1 MQLGHILRWPFIS
14 FGVGHWRE
22 RKCLALRCGST
33 LNGPLGCEESAWSE
47 CPGTLSEVSEGALTL
62 WISGD
67 VRKACFRQVRRVEGR
82 RAAGRAGSRKVGI
95 EGMEQTDLGQSK
107 ALLRVSWSAVHI
119 DSGAP
124 TLRSRPG
131 LRVRNSTISHKLPG
145 ASLSTAGPQPA
156 SEQPCALAQGPCLP
170 FVCPLPSSSPL
181 ASVHSFPT
189 PQVDS

>member
-82 RAAGRAGSRKVGI
+82 WAAGRAGSRKVGI
-95 EGMEQTDLGQSK
+95 EGMEQTDLGQRPK
-107 ALLRVSWSAVHI
+107 GWKRCQCFEEELL
-119 DSGAP
+119 
-124 TLRSRPG
+124 G
-131 LRVRNSTISHKLPG
+131 LG
-145 ASLSTAGPQPA
+145 ASLVAVMDFPGVSVGKESTWNLGHLGSIPE
-156 SEQPCALAQGPCLP
+156 SGEG
-170 FVCPLPSSSPL
+170 
-181 ASVHSFPT
+181 T
-189 PQVDS
+189 GN